1 MTKRFYKTDYETGQD
16 NISWFGLDVHNPV
29 FFIAAVLMLSFVGA
43 AVVAPETVSVMLFAA
58 RDWVLETFD
67 WFFVLGVNIVFVFCL
82 VVLVSPLGR
91 LRIGGSEARPDF
103 STPSWLAML
112 FSAGIGI
119 GLMFWGAA
127 EPLAYHTDWFGT
139 PLGVEPGTEA
149 SARLAL
155 SATMFHWGLNAWS
168 IYAVLGLALAYFAF
182 SKGLPLTM
190 RSAFYPLL
198 GERIWGWPGHLIDIL
213 AVIATLFGL
222 ATSLG
227 LGAQQVASGLDF
239 LFGIDPGIIT
249 QIIVIGCI
257 TSIAI
262 LSVVRGLD
270 GGVKVLSN
278 INMVMAGVFLLF
290 IFIVGP
296 TSVIASG
303 FWVNTVDY
311 VRDFLPLSN
320 WVGRDDTEWFHG
332 WTIFYWAWW
341 VSWSPFVGMFIARV
355 SKGRTVREF
364 LTAVIFVPLLIT
376 IAWFSTF
383 GETAIFQ
390 YENGIGE
397 LADGVGEV
405 SLVLFQM
412 LDHLPFAAITSFLA
426 IVLVFVFFVTSSD
439 SGSLVIDSITAGGK
453 LHAPVPQRIFWATIE
468 GLVAAVLL
476 YGGGAQAL
484 QGLQAGA
491 ITAGL
496 PFMVVLLVCCYSLW
510 KGLWSDL
517 RAQRALEAARKAAT
531 VSGSDVNAKA

>member
-16 NISWFGLDVHNPV
+16 NISLLGLDVHNPV
-29 FFIAAVLMLSFVGA
+29 FFISAVAMVAFVSTA
-43 AVVAPETVSVMLFAA
+43 LIAPETVATGLFAA
-58 RDWVLETFD
+58 RDWVLNTFD
-67 WFFVLGVNIVFVFCL
+67 WFFVLGVNLVFVFCL
-82 VVLVSPLGR
+82 VVMLSPLGR
-91 LRIGGSEARPDF
+91 LRIGGSDAKPDF
-103 STPSWLAML
+103 STKSWLAML

-127 EPLAYHTDWFGT
+127 EPLAYHTEWFGT
-139 PLGVEPGTEA
+139 PLGVEPGTEE

-168 IYAVLGLALAYFAF
+168 IYAVLGLALAYFTF
-182 SKGLPLTM
+182 SKGLPLTV

-198 GERIWGWPGHLIDIL
+198 GERIWGWPGHLIDLL
-213 AVIATLFGL
+213 AVVATLFGL

-249 QIIVIGCI
+249 QIVVIACI
-257 TSIAI
+257 TSVAI
-262 LSVVRGLD
+262 ISVVRGLD

-278 INMVMAGVFLLF
+278 INMAMAGIFLLF
-290 IFIVGP
+290 VFIVGP
-296 TSVIASG
+296 TLIIANG
-303 FWVNTVDY
+303 FWENTVNY
-311 VRDFLPLSN
+311 IQDFLPLSN

-332 WTIFYWAWW
+332 WTVFYWAWW
-341 VSWSPFVGMFIARV
+341 ISWSPFVGMFIARV

-364 LTAVIFVPLLIT
+364 LVAVIFVPMLIT

-390 YENGIGE
+390 HENGIGE
-397 LADGVGEV
+397 LSDGVGDV

-412 LDHLPFAAITSFLA
+412 LEHLPFAAITSGIA

-453 LHAPVPQRIFWATIE
+453 LHAPVPQRIFWASIE

-491 ITAGL
+491 ITVGL
-496 PFMVVLLVCCYSLW
+496 PFTVVLLVCCYSLW

-517 RAQRALEAARKAAT
+517 RALRAIEAARALAVK
-531 VSGSDVNAKA
+531 SGEPS

>member
-1 MTKRFYKTDYETGQD
+1 MTRRLYKTDHEIGQD
-16 NISWFGLDVHNPV
+16 NISVLGLDVHNPV
-29 FFIAAVLMLSFVGA
+29 FFISAVIMIGFVTAAVLM
-43 AVVAPETVSVMLFAA
+43 PETVSAGLFAA
-58 RDWVLETFD
+58 RDWVLATFD
-67 WFFVLGVNIVFVFCL
+67 WFFVLGVNLVFLFCL
-82 VVLVSPLGR
+82 VVMVSPLGK
-91 LRIGGSEARPDF
+91 LRIGGSAAKPDF
-103 STPSWLAML
+103 STRSWLAML

-139 PLGVEPGTEA
+139 PLGVEPGTDA

-168 IYAVLGLALAYFAF
+168 IYAVLGLALAYFTF
-182 SKGLPLTM
+182 SKGLPLTV

-198 GERIWGWPGHLIDIL
+198 GERIWGWPGHLIDLL
-213 AVIATLFGL
+213 AVVATLFGL

-239 LFGIDPGIIT
+239 LFGVDPGILT
-249 QIIVIGCI
+249 QVIVIGCI
-257 TSIAI
+257 TAIAI
-262 LSVVRGLD
+262 VSVVRGLD

-296 TSVIASG
+296 TLLIANG
-303 FWVNTVDY
+303 FWENTVNY
-311 VRDFLPLSN
+311 VRDFLPLAN
-320 WVGRDDTEWFHG
+320 WVGREDTEWFHG
-332 WTIFYWAWW
+332 WTVFYWAWW

-364 LTAVIFVPLLIT
+364 LVAVIFVPMLIT

-390 YENGIGE
+390 NETGIGE

-412 LDHLPFAAITSFLA
+412 LENLPFAAITSGLA

-453 LHAPVPQRIFWATIE
+453 LHAPVPQRIFWASIE

-476 YGGGAQAL
+476 YGGGSQAL

-517 RAQRALEAARKAAT
+517 RAQRALEAAQSKPAEAE
-531 VSGSDVNAKA
+531 G

>member
-1 MTKRFYKTDYETGQD
+1 M
-16 NISWFGLDVHNPV
+16 
-29 FFIAAVLMLSFVGA
+29 
-43 AVVAPETVSVMLFAA
+43 
-58 RDWVLETFD
+58 
-67 WFFVLGVNIVFVFCL
+67 
-82 VVLVSPLGR
+82 
-91 LRIGGSEARPDF
+91 
-103 STPSWLAML
+103 
-112 FSAGIGI
+112 
-119 GLMFWGAA
+119 
-127 EPLAYHTDWFGT
+127 
-139 PLGVEPGTEA
+139 
-149 SARLAL
+149 
-155 SATMFHWGLNAWS
+155 
-168 IYAVLGLALAYFAF
+168 
-182 SKGLPLTM
+182 
-190 RSAFYPLL
+190 
-198 GERIWGWPGHLIDIL
+198 
-213 AVIATLFGL
+213 IATLFGL

-278 INMVMAGVFLLF
+278 INMVMAGIFLLF

-364 LTAVIFVPLLIT
+364 LSAVIFVPLLIT

-397 LADGVGEV
+397 LADGVVEV
-405 SLVLFQM
+405 SLVLYQM
-412 LDHLPFAAITSFLA
+412 LDHLPFAAITSFIA

-496 PFMVVLLVCCYSLW
+496 PLMVVLLVC
-510 KGLWSDL
+510 
-517 RAQRALEAARKAAT
+517 
-531 VSGSDVNAKA
+531 

>member
-1 MTKRFYKTDYETGQD
+1 MPRRHYKTEHKTGQD
-16 NISWFGLDVHNPV
+16 NISVLGLDVHNPV
-29 FFIAAVLMLSFVGA
+29 FFISAVMMISFVSA
-43 AVVAPETVSVMLFAA
+43 ALFAPETVSSMLFVA
-58 RDWVLETFD
+58 RDWVLQTFD
-67 WFFVLGVNIVFVFCL
+67 WFFVLGVNLVFVFCL
-82 VVLVSPLGR
+82 VVMLSPLGR
-91 LRIGGSEARPDF
+91 LRIGGRDAKPDF
-103 STPSWLAML
+103 STKSWLAML

-139 PLGVEPGTEA
+139 PLNVEAGTGE
-149 SARLAL
+149 SARLAI

-168 IYAVLGLALAYFAF
+168 IYAVLGLALAYFTF
-182 SKGLPLTM
+182 SKGLPLTV

-198 GERIWGWPGHLIDIL
+198 GEKIWGWPGHLIDIL

-239 LFGIDPGIIT
+239 LFGVDPGIIT
-249 QIIVIGCI
+249 QVVVIACI

-262 LSVVRGLD
+262 ISVVRGLD

-278 INMVMAGVFLLF
+278 INMVLAGVFLLF

-296 TSVIASG
+296 TLIIANG
-303 FWVNTVDY
+303 FWDNTVAY
-311 VRDFLPLSN
+311 LGDFLPLSN
-320 WVGRDDTEWFHG
+320 WVGREDTEWFHG

-355 SKGRTVREF
+355 SKGRSVREF
-364 LTAVIFVPLLIT
+364 LIAVIFVPMLIT

-390 YENGIGE
+390 NENGIGE

-412 LDHLPFAAITSFLA
+412 LEHLPFAAITSFIA

-517 RAQRALEAARKAAT
+517 RALRAIETVAAQKA
-531 VSGSDVNAKA
+531 